1 MGKIKANCEY
11 CEYFDY
17 DEEIDADVCTL
28 NLDMDE
34 MVNFM
39 TGQTRD
45 CPYFKFYDE
54 YKFVQKQN

>member
-17 DEEIDADVCTL
+17 DEEMDANVCTL

>member
-1 MGKIKANCEY
+1 MVKIKANCEY

-17 DEEIDADVCTL
+17 DEELDADVCTL

>member
-1 MGKIKANCEY
+1 MVKIKANCEY

-17 DEEIDADVCTL
+17 DEEMDANVCTL